1 MSRISEIKQEIAD
14 YEELINANVP
24 QDEKDFAKDEIKELK
39 EELAKLE
46 AKATPSE
53 PKKKVEPKAPKSKS
67 EPRAK
72 AEPKSEPKSSAKAEY
87 DCDDLIAEAK
97 KRKVKAKANAQ
108 KRANAPKKSPSTK
121 TKEAVEKTAT
131 RVEKSVETRAKK
143 GEVKVEELEKLIAE
157 YQDAIKKLQALLLK
171 VKSGKKFARGGKMGV
186 MDAESSKEYNDIKE
200 HSCGCGDKMAK
211 GGMVK
216 HGLRVGDE
224 IISSEDNIV
233 VVRNNSDMYEV
244 NLNQGTRIGLAKSG
258 ENKGNFKMITR
269 KRRSKTYGKSMENG
283 GELIG
288 KQKNLDRNKNGRID
302 SEDLRMIREN
312 KMANGGFI
320 GQELMGGQPNQKS
333 PSGAILLYVLKNGKE
348 IVVTEDDGET
358 KELYVKSNGFSGY
371 TLHYNNNQ
379 YEFAYTL
386 DEDEES
392 MARGGGVKAR
402 KSVAIDKKYS
412 ALKRGRRVS
421 ERYAYVDMKNGE
433 TYRRRNANQ
442 HGKTKGGG
450 VYYEHHENRVDNK
463 KFLADGGNIEVVNI
477 GAKER
482 MDYIKTMKNRDTTRE
497 ERDKIVDKALT
508 YEKDGKKY
516 FSIAYDK
523 PSKGESLTKHRALIF
538 ARKIKKAKPNY
549 EVIIKEISGN
559 FFADYNP
566 RYRGAVENSNIGYTV
581 LISPKLPS
589 KVSEMILGTD
599 SFEDGGNT
607 Y

>member
-157 YQDAIKKLQALLLK
+157 YQDAIKKLQALLSK
-171 VKSGKKFARGGKMGV
+171 VKSGKKFAEGGNMGM
-186 MDAESSKEYNDIKE
+186 MDSEHSKEYHKIKD
-200 HSCGCGDKMAK
+200 HHCGCGDKMAK
-211 GGMVK
+211 GGGIS
-216 HGLRVGDE
+216 HGLEAGDK
-224 IISSEDNIV
+224 ISYIDGNLLFVANNRKSFIINISQGKRISSAEL
-233 VVRNNSDMYEV
+233 NNMTNKE
-244 NLNQGTRIGLAKSG
+244 QLAF
-258 ENKGNFKMITR
+258 EF
-269 KRRSKTYGKSMENG
+269 GK
-283 GELIG
+283 
-288 KQKNLDRNKNGRID
+288 
-302 SEDLRMIREN
+302 
-312 KMANGGFI
+312 
-320 GQELMGGQPNQKS
+320 
-333 PSGAILLYVLKNGKE
+333 
-348 IVVTEDDGET
+348 
-358 KELYVKSNGFSGY
+358 
-371 TLHYNNNQ
+371 
-379 YEFAYTL
+379 
-386 DEDEES
+386 

-402 KSVAIDKKYS
+402 TSVAIDKKYS

-463 KFLADGGNIEVVNI
+463 KFLADGGNIEIVNI

-482 MDYIKTMKNRDTTRE
+482 MDYIRTMKNRDTTTE

-523 PSKGESLTKHRALIF
+523 PSKGESLTKNRALIF

-566 RYRGAVENSNIGYTV
+566 RYRGALENSNIGYTV

-589 KVSEMILGTD
+589 KVSERILGTD